1 LGQPKENRFRMLTY
15 ASGGDVMFFLG
26 KWLANFVV
34 LAIVSLIYKGL
45 TYANLTAMI
54 LGALVLTLAQLTRKP
69 ILTLLTLPINILTL
83 GLFSLVINGLIIWL
97 MASIVPGIYLKSFG
111 AAIIAWILVSI
122 VGLFVRPLIL

>member
-1 LGQPKENRFRMLTY
+1 MGQPKENRFRMLTY

-34 LAIVSLIYKGL
+34 LAIVSLIYKRL
-45 TYANLTAMI
+45 SYANLTAMI
-54 LGALVLTLAQLTRKP
+54 LGALVLTLAQLTIKP

-111 AAIIAWILVSI
+111 AAIIAWILASI

>member
-54 LGALVLTLAQLTRKP
+54 LGALVLTLAQLTIKP

-83 GLFSLVINGLIIWL
+83 GLFSLVISGLIIWR
-97 MASIVPGIYLKSFG
+97 MASIVPGMYLKSFG

>member
-1 LGQPKENRFRMLTY
+1 MACEFCGTCYRELDLQGFDLCQFN
-15 ASGGDVMFFLG
+15 SND
-26 KWLANFVV
+26 
-34 LAIVSLIYKGL
+34 S
-45 TYANLTAMI
+45 
-54 LGALVLTLAQLTRKP
+54 GALVLTLAQLTIKP

>member
-1 LGQPKENRFRMLTY
+1 MGQVKENRSRMLTY
-15 ASGGDVMFFLG
+15 VSGGDVMFFLG
-26 KWLANFVV
+26 KWLGNFLA
-34 LAIVSLIYKGL
+34 LAIVSLFYKGL
-45 TYANLTAMI
+45 TYANLTAII
-54 LGALVLTLAQLTRKP
+54 LGALVLTLAQLTIKP

-83 GLFSLVINGLIIWL
+83 GLFSLIINGLIIWL

>member
-1 LGQPKENRFRMLTY
+1 MLTY

-34 LAIVSLIYKGL
+34 FAIVSLIYKGL

-54 LGALVLTLAQLTRKP
+54 LGVLVLTLAQLTIKP

-83 GLFSLVINGLIIWL
+83 GLFSLVINGLIIWI
-97 MASIVPGIYLKSFG
+97 MASIVQGIDLKAWG
-111 AAIIAWILVSI
+111 AASIAWKLASI

>member
-1 LGQPKENRFRMLTY
+1 MGQLKENRSRMLTY

-54 LGALVLTLAQLTRKP
+54 LGALVLTLAQLTIKP

-83 GLFSLVINGLIIWL
+83 GLFSLIINGLIIWL